1 MRHRTVKTVYRE
13 AKSGT
18 TRAYKYPLEVN
29 MRTLFSGLLPQLY
42 HAPINNTLSSLDEG
56 ENNVGLVWEIIQMLP
71 VQNRNY
77 SLDLI

>member
-29 MRTLFSGLLPQLY
+29 MRTLFSGLLPQSY
-42 HAPINNTLSSLDEG
+42 HAP
-56 ENNVGLVWEIIQMLP
+56 VFFGLKGKTMWAWYGKLYKCCQCKTATIPLT
-71 VQNRNY
+71 
-77 SLDLI
+77 